1 MKKIEI
7 LVVEDEPKLAQ
18 TISDFLRIQNYE
30 VETALTGN
38 KALEYF
44 CQNKQKVDLILLDLM
59 LPDISGYTVLKEIR
73 KISEVPVIILSAR
86 SAVAD
91 QMSGF
96 EKGADDYIT
105 KPFTLALVK
114 MHIEAVLKRA
124 GKLRTMVE
132 YNDLQADVN
141 AQLLFYK
148 EQHIPT
154 TRKEFDLMVY
164 FMEHPGIVLPRD
176 TILNAVWEYDYTGD
190 VRTIDTLV
198 KQLRKKWEKAAIISG
213 LFTAL
218 ATSSGRTSMK
228 IKKDFWR
235 DGKALWIQIIA
246 FAVAVMLYSVCCYP
260 IYTSSKARIMRQ
272 LYEDIH
278 DMDLEELSED
288 DEETLGDY
296 QKEKFE
302 TVIANENYEQIY
314 TSRSSLKT
322 THARKYIENKIAQ
335 YTEEGTLEQR
345 RMESRHILMFRGKI
359 IQDGH
364 TFYVYLR
371 KDVQSVLEVI
381 EGTRLYLAIV
391 LLLMVGLSY
400 FLEKKSKAST
410 EKKAKQSDYQLLESQ
425 REFVANISHELKTP
439 LAVVSSQVEMLEI
452 AGDKIDRSYYYSSIH
467 EELDKMSRMVGEL
480 LDFSM
485 LDNQMSSME
494 MSRVNVS
501 EMIEYLLLR
510 YDAMFRK
517 NEIKVEQE
525 IEKNCFAYG
534 NRMYL
539 ERAVNN
545 YLMNAFQ
552 HTEQG
557 KRIRITLKKEKK
569 QIRMEVYK
577 DGERIKEEQMEHI
590 WDSFYTTSQKKKP
603 VTSENEVRN
612 IGLGLFVV
620 RKIVNKHKGS
630 CGVQNMENGVLFWL
644 QLPEIRDL
652 GK

>member
-1 MKKIEI
+1 MDFTLDKKHEMARQLFRDFAEKEVKPLAIEVDETEEFPRVTVDKMI
-7 LVVEDEPKLAQ
+7 KAGFMGIPVPKEYGGQGCDPLTYAMCVEELSKVCGTTGVIVSAHTSLCCDPIMTFGTEEQKQKFLVPLAKGEKLGAFGLTEPGAGTDAQGQQTKAVLDGDEWVLNGSKCFITNGKEADVYVIFAVTGVVEK
-18 TISDFLRIQNYE
+18 R
-30 VETALTGN
+30 GR
-38 KALEYF
+38 K
-44 CQNKQKVDLILLDLM
+44 M
-59 LPDISGYTVLKEIR
+59 KEI
-73 KISEVPVIILSAR
+73 S
-86 SAVAD
+86 
-91 QMSGF
+91 
-96 EKGADDYIT
+96 
-105 KPFTLALVK
+105 
-114 MHIEAVLKRA
+114 
-124 GKLRTMVE
+124 
-132 YNDLQADVN
+132 
-141 AQLLFYK
+141 
-148 EQHIPT
+148 
-154 TRKEFDLMVY
+154 
-164 FMEHPGIVLPRD
+164 
-176 TILNAVWEYDYTGD
+176 YDEM
-190 VRTIDTLV
+190 L
-198 KQLRKKWEKAAIISG
+198 E
-213 LFTAL
+213 L
-218 ATSSGRTSMK
+218 ATSGAKVLHNRSVEMA
-228 IKKDFWR
+228 KKY
-235 DGKALWIQIIA
+235 G
-246 FAVAVMLYSVCCYP
+246 V
-260 IYTSSKARIMRQ
+260 
-272 LYEDIH
+272 
-278 DMDLEELSED
+278 EL
-288 DEETLGDY
+288 
-296 QKEKFE
+296 
-302 TVIANENYEQIY
+302 VV
-314 TSRSSLKT
+314 RSSL
-322 THARKYIENKIAQ
+322 N
-335 YTEEGTLEQR
+335 TEEGTLEQR

-381 EGTRLYLAIV
+381 EGTRLYLAVV

-400 FLEKKSKAST
+400 FLEKMSKAST

-569 QIRMEVYK
+569 QIRMEVYN
-577 DGERIKEEQMEHI
+577 DGEQIKEEQMEHI

-620 RKIVNKHKGS
+620 RKIVDKHKGS
-630 CGVQNMENGVLFWL
+630 CGAQNMENGVLFWL

>member
-1 MKKIEI
+1 
-7 LVVEDEPKLAQ
+7 
-18 TISDFLRIQNYE
+18 
-30 VETALTGN
+30 
-38 KALEYF
+38 
-44 CQNKQKVDLILLDLM
+44 
-59 LPDISGYTVLKEIR
+59 
-73 KISEVPVIILSAR
+73 
-86 SAVAD
+86 
-91 QMSGF
+91 
-96 EKGADDYIT
+96 
-105 KPFTLALVK
+105 
-114 MHIEAVLKRA
+114 
-124 GKLRTMVE
+124 
-132 YNDLQADVN
+132 
-141 AQLLFYK
+141 
-148 EQHIPT
+148 
-154 TRKEFDLMVY
+154 
-164 FMEHPGIVLPRD
+164 
-176 TILNAVWEYDYTGD
+176 
-190 VRTIDTLV
+190 
-198 KQLRKKWEKAAIISG
+198 
-213 LFTAL
+213 
-218 ATSSGRTSMK
+218 MK

-235 DGKALWIQIIA
+235 NGKALWIQIIA
-246 FAVAVMLYSVCCYP
+246 FALAVILYSVCCYP

-381 EGTRLYLAIV
+381 EGTRLYLAVV

-400 FLEKKSKAST
+400 FLEKMSKAST

-569 QIRMEVYK
+569 QIRMEVYN

-590 WDSFYTTSQKKKP
+590 WDSFYTTSKKKKP

>member
-1 MKKIEI
+1 
-7 LVVEDEPKLAQ
+7 
-18 TISDFLRIQNYE
+18 
-30 VETALTGN
+30 
-38 KALEYF
+38 
-44 CQNKQKVDLILLDLM
+44 
-59 LPDISGYTVLKEIR
+59 
-73 KISEVPVIILSAR
+73 
-86 SAVAD
+86 
-91 QMSGF
+91 
-96 EKGADDYIT
+96 
-105 KPFTLALVK
+105 
-114 MHIEAVLKRA
+114 
-124 GKLRTMVE
+124 
-132 YNDLQADVN
+132 
-141 AQLLFYK
+141 
-148 EQHIPT
+148 
-154 TRKEFDLMVY
+154 
-164 FMEHPGIVLPRD
+164 
-176 TILNAVWEYDYTGD
+176 
-190 VRTIDTLV
+190 
-198 KQLRKKWEKAAIISG
+198 
-213 LFTAL
+213 
-218 ATSSGRTSMK
+218 MK

-381 EGTRLYLAIV
+381 EGTRLYLAVV

-400 FLEKKSKAST
+400 FLEKMSKAST

-485 LDNQMSSME
+485 LDNQMSFME

-501 EMIEYLLLR
+501 EMTEYLLLR

-525 IEKNCFAYG
+525 IEKNCFTYG

-569 QIRMEVYK
+569 QIRMEVYN

-590 WDSFYTTSQKKKP
+590 WDSFTQLPRRRNRSHLRMKY
-603 VTSENEVRN
+603 VTS
-612 IGLGLFVV
+612 
-620 RKIVNKHKGS
+620 
-630 CGVQNMENGVLFWL
+630 VLDFLWS
-644 QLPEIRDL
+644 ERS
-652 GK
+652 

>member
-1 MKKIEI
+1 
-7 LVVEDEPKLAQ
+7 
-18 TISDFLRIQNYE
+18 
-30 VETALTGN
+30 
-38 KALEYF
+38 
-44 CQNKQKVDLILLDLM
+44 
-59 LPDISGYTVLKEIR
+59 
-73 KISEVPVIILSAR
+73 
-86 SAVAD
+86 
-91 QMSGF
+91 
-96 EKGADDYIT
+96 
-105 KPFTLALVK
+105 
-114 MHIEAVLKRA
+114 
-124 GKLRTMVE
+124 
-132 YNDLQADVN
+132 
-141 AQLLFYK
+141 
-148 EQHIPT
+148 
-154 TRKEFDLMVY
+154 
-164 FMEHPGIVLPRD
+164 
-176 TILNAVWEYDYTGD
+176 
-190 VRTIDTLV
+190 
-198 KQLRKKWEKAAIISG
+198 
-213 LFTAL
+213 
-218 ATSSGRTSMK
+218 MK

-381 EGTRLYLAIV
+381 EGTRLYLAVV

-400 FLEKKSKAST
+400 FLEKMSKAST

-569 QIRMEVYK
+569 QIRMEVYN
-577 DGERIKEEQMEHI
+577 DGEQIKEEQMEHI
-590 WDSFYTTSQKKKP
+590 WNSFYTTSQKKKP